1 MSEKITAGFAIA
13 ARSVV
18 GLVRS
23 GNEDSALIHPYLLAV
38 ADGMGGH
45 AGGEVASALAVK
57 TLSELAPI
65 LESGEI
71 DNDSIEDLLLN
82 TLQEIDS
89 EIGRVADQNNDLTG
103 MGTTLSAL
111 MMYGRESDKKVAL
124 LHVGDSRCYRLR
136 GNTLLQISHD
146 HTVLQELLDQGSVST
161 EEAHEHPQKSFLT
174 QALMGDGP
182 LSPVLMIYQTNP
194 KDRFLL
200 CSDGLSGVL
209 SEKEIKSGLKIRD
222 REEALAFLVDA
233 AYSAGAPDNVT
244 VILADIDREN
254 GEISSTTL
262 PVASPV
268 RFLGAAL
275 DATSDKEAER

>member
-1 MSEKITAGFAIA
+1 MSERIASGFATT

-18 GLVRS
+18 GLVRP
-23 GNEDSALIHPYLLAV
+23 GNEDSALLHPYLLAV

-45 AGGEVASALAVK
+45 AGGEVASSLAVR
-57 TLSELAPI
+57 TLAGLAPI
-65 LESGEI
+65 LENGDI
-71 DNDSIEDLLLN
+71 DNDSIEDLLLS

-89 EIGRVADQNNDLTG
+89 EIGRVADQNDDLTG

-111 MMYGRESDKKVAL
+111 MMYGSDKKVAL

-136 GNTLLQISHD
+136 GNTLTQISHD
-146 HTVLQELLDQGSVST
+146 HTVLQELLDQGSVSVD
-161 EEAHEHPQKSFLT
+161 EAHEHPQKSFLT

-182 LSPVLMIYQTNP
+182 LSPVLMIYETNP

-209 SEKEIKSGLKIRD
+209 SEKEIKTGLKIRD
-222 REEALAFLVDA
+222 RAEAVASLVDA

-244 VILADIDREN
+244 VIVADIDREN
-254 GEISSTTL
+254 GEVSSTTSL
-262 PVASPV
+262 IS
-268 RFLGAAL
+268 FLGAAL
-275 DATSDKEAER
+275 DEETER

>member
-1 MSEKITAGFAIA
+1 MSEKITAGFATA

-57 TLSELAPI
+57 TLSELAPV
-65 LESGEI
+65 LETGNV

-89 EIGRVADQNNDLTG
+89 EIGRVADQNNELTG

-111 MMYGRESDKKVAL
+111 MMYGHESDKKVAL

-146 HTVLQELLDQGSVST
+146 HTVLQELLDQGSVSA
-161 EEAHEHPQKSFLT
+161 EEAHEHPQRSFLT

-182 LSPVLMIYQTNP
+182 LSPILMIYQINP

-222 REEALAFLVDA
+222 RDQALTYLLDA

-262 PVASPV
+262 PVK
-268 RFLGAAL
+268 FLGAAL
-275 DATSDKEAER
+275 DEVAER